1 MEKNPENP
9 LNALKG
15 LKQQYQSFNQALE
28 GQKIISD
35 DEVGYTIK
43 HCRDF
48 FRSHRKAVIIDY
60 LISIAILLAVLALY
74 HVSAIFSVCTAMILL
89 VGMFTELWIVR
100 DLDRQCQNDSLLKFS
115 QHLFDAKRFLLIYY
129 IVLACSLLIIS
140 AMATAMAD
148 LPWIHLR
155 LQYFLLT
162 TVGMEIVFLFLAHY
176 LPLRNQCNEALGTIS
191 TANGNSKKSTRWIKF
206 VGLVVLSFVV
216 LTAVFKLNN
225 LPGGTLFMLDTA
237 VLIIAY
243 SVALAVWLHYHRS
256 LPILLGLLM
265 VWTVS
270 VMTYMVMAR
279 INCWP
284 PLRHLDKNH
293 VEFLKREPNDSA
305 AAGRF
310 AIHQLYFIEC
320 DEFAEAS
327 SDLVSAL
334 STMNIDLLD
343 ADPPALLA
351 VAVGDTALVNTFI
364 HGSNAPLGAGDQ
376 FQFAWSMPVADG
388 RCQLYL
394 LYKNPIVGS
403 LNQKPLLD
411 GVSVEYKEQTP
422 LHLDLYLTQ
431 EAAIEWQA
439 NLMKLDDKSAPVLF
453 SAVYDGKVL
462 CIGTFDHKKIGYQSI
477 RFSLESNTTIPQSLL
492 QELVNN

>member
-1 MEKNPENP
+1 MEKIPENP
-9 LNALKG
+9 LDELKG
-15 LKQQYQSFNQALE
+15 LKQQYQSFNQTLE

-35 DEVGYTIK
+35 NEVGYTVK

-48 FRSHRKAVIIDY
+48 FHAHRKSVLIGY
-60 LISIAILLAVLALY
+60 PISIAILLAVLALY
-74 HVSAIFSVCTAMILL
+74 HVSAIFSVCTAMLLL
-89 VGMFTELWIVR
+89 VGMFTELWIVS
-100 DLDRQCQNDSLLKFS
+100 DLDHQCQNDSLLKFS
-115 QHLFDAKRFLLIYY
+115 QHLFDAKRFLLIYC
-129 IVLACSLLIIS
+129 IVLACSLLIIA

-243 SVALAVWLHYHRS
+243 SVALAVWLHRHRS

-270 VMTYMVMAR
+270 VMTYLVMAR

-284 PLRHLDKNH
+284 PMQHLDKIH
-293 VEFLKREPNDSA
+293 VEFQRREPGDTA
-305 AAGRF
+305 AEGRF
-310 AIHQLYFIEC
+310 AIHQLYFMESG
-320 DEFAEAS
+320 EFVEAS
-327 SDLVSAL
+327 SDLVTVLSA
-334 STMNIDLLD
+334 MDMDVLD
-343 ADPPALLA
+343 ADNPALLA
-351 VAVGDTALVNTFI
+351 VSVSDTALVNTFF
-364 HGSNAPLGAGDQ
+364 HKSNGLFGSGDQ
-376 FQFAWSMPVADG
+376 FQFAWSLPSSEG

-394 LYKNPIVGS
+394 LYKEPVVGK
-403 LNQKPLLD
+403 LDQKPLLD
-411 GVSVEYKEQTP
+411 GVSVEFKEQTP

-431 EAAIEWQA
+431 EAEIEWQT
-439 NLMKLDDKSAPVLF
+439 NLMKLDNSSVPVILA
-453 SAVYDGKVL
+453 AVHDGEVICVGCL
-462 CIGTFDHKKIGYQSI
+462 DHEKIGYQRI
-477 RFSLESNTTIPQSLL
+477 RFSLEPNTTNSQSLVQKL
-492 QELVNN
+492 IKN